1 VGVGKTLLLA
11 DDSITIQR
19 VVELTFSHE
28 DIRVVSIGDGKRAA
42 QWITTERPDVVLA
55 DVAVPELDGYGL
67 LTHVKKSSN
76 LKHIPVLLLAGAFEA
91 VDEEKARTLGCDG
104 ILLKPFEPKQLV
116 ARVKELLAEAARRT
130 PIKPPAK
137 GGAGEKDKDKDRK
150 SGGFGELAKNSPFDS
165 PAAAVP
171 IEPPVFAMGT
181 GARTLE
187 PTGTGGVAHEVV
199 SHQPVSGFP
208 SISEPR
214 QVMSVPL
221 VPEPLEP
228 PAVPLWEVNSNR
240 SSTPSAQRPHAPA
253 DQAPPAKVSLA
264 SAFSALLAAE
274 QSQAPAPQAGAAA
287 PVSEA
292 AIEAIVQ
299 RVLTRMTGQVVKDV
313 VAETAERL
321 VREEIEKIKATSE

>member
-55 DVAVPELDGYGL
+55 DVAVPELDGYSL
-67 LTHVKKSSN
+67 LAHVKKSSN
-76 LKHIPVLLLAGAFEA
+76 LKHIPVLLLAGAFES

-116 ARVKELLAEAARRT
+116 ARVKELLADAARRA
-130 PIKPPAK
+130 PVKPPAK
-137 GGAGEKDKDKDRK
+137 GAAEKDKDRDKRTSGLGEFAK
-150 SGGFGELAKNSPFDS
+150 SSPFDS
-165 PAAAVP
+165 PAASVP
-171 IEPPVFAMGT
+171 MEPPVFALGT
-181 GARTLE
+181 GARALE
-187 PTGTGGVAHEVV
+187 PTGTGGAAHEVV
-199 SHQPVSGFP
+199 SHQPVSGF
-208 SISEPR
+208 SSVSEPR

-228 PAVPLWEVNSNR
+228 PAAPLWEVNSGNR
-240 SSTPSAQRPHAPA
+240 SAANSQRPAA
-253 DQAPPAKVSLA
+253 AEQPPAKVSLA

-274 QSQAPAPQAGAAA
+274 QSQAPAPQAGPA

-292 AIEAIVQ
+292 AIEAIVL
-299 RVLTRMTGQVVKDV
+299 RVLAKLTDQTVKAV

-321 VREEIEKIKATSE
+321 VREEIEKIKASSE